1 MGFMGL
7 PNLSGFEGT
16 VELFLQLAV
25 NSVLS
30 NKVLPFN
37 LCHNWHRIARRPAL
51 LLAPLSLCSPTS
63 P

>member
-25 NSVLS
+25 NSVLNNKDLPVFS
-30 NKVLPFN
+30 NPGM
-37 LCHNWHRIARRPAL
+37 
-51 LLAPLSLCSPTS
+51 SLKG
-63 P
+63 